1 MNETVSP
8 RRNPNTMNPQ
18 DLPGIGPATAKKM
31 IEYRKKTPF
40 KTVAEVLQLTPK
52 KYHNSISRQLK
63 FE

>member
-1 MNETVSP
+1 
-8 RRNPNTMNPQ
+8 MNPQ